1 VLRPLYAIAKKGC
14 FVFDSS
20 TDAAASGSGPHLD
33 CTLAAV
39 QTLAVGPAELPGMR
53 GRVSA
58 QFAGQLSVGVIKQ
71 LEEQSVLALLTLKLA
86 IDQAGMTAE
95 DLDRCGLIACA
106 RTPGRK
112 RIGESLVKFRD
123 SGAWS
128 MSPHVIPYLSLHSLP
143 GLLSQGLRL
152 HGPNIGAGGLPG
164 SESEA
169 LWAAMALLHGDQLPG
184 VFVVLTGWNEH
195 ECQCV
200 TLCLQRLTPAAI
212 PQLRF
217 RPGQGGS
224 GQRLTLE
231 SLRTAIES
239 DGIGI
244 WELGG
249 ASLALRLHEARLEAA
264 A

>member
-1 VLRPLYAIAKKGC
+1 
-14 FVFDSS
+14 VFDPA
-20 TDAAASGSGPHLD
+20 TDAAESGSGSHFD

-39 QTLAVGPAELPGMR
+39 QSLAVGPAELIGLR

-71 LEEQSVLALLTLKLA
+71 LEEQSVLALLTLKQA
-86 IDQAGMTAE
+86 IEQSGLMVE
-95 DLDRCGLIACA
+95 ELDRCGLIACA

-112 RIGESLVKFRD
+112 RIGDSLVKFRD

-152 HGPNIGAGGLPG
+152 HGPNIGVGGLPG

-169 LWAAMALLHGDQLPG
+169 VWAAMALLHGDQLPG
-184 VFVVLTGWNEH
+184 VFVVLTGWNEDV
-195 ECQCV
+195 CQCV
-200 TLCLQRLTPAAI
+200 TLCLQRVASADI
-212 PQLRF
+212 PKMRF
-217 RPGQGGS
+217 RPGHGGDA
-224 GQRLTLE
+224 RPLTLE
-231 SLRTAIES
+231 SLRAAIES
-239 DGIGI
+239 DGSGN

-249 ASLALRLHEARLEAA
+249 ASLAMRLHEARLEAA